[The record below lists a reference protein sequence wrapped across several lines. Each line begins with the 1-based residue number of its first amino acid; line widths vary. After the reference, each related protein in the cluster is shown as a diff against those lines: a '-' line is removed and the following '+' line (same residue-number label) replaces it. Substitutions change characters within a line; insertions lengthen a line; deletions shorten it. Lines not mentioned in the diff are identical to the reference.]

1 MKGKLI
7 NRWGDY
13 RLYVNETPY
22 ATTGDSPYKKLS
34 KQNCDEIFGVVD
46 IEPFIIEDSKGRTID
61 NESYELGFKRAV
73 KLMGDKKFSENDMY
87 KMFIYGRSIDTAK
100 KHVKEL
106 EDKPIDEFFNDFI
119 QSLQQ
124 TEWDVIMEMEYD
136 ESCCK
141 DKCQDPELDICDD
154 GCAMATLV
162 PKLDADGCLIL
173 KRI

>member
-34 KQNCDEIFGVVD
+34 KQNCDDLFGEVD

-61 NESYELGFKRAV
+61 NESYELGFKRAK
-73 KLMGDKKFSENDMY
+73 KLFQPNEIDVEIERVQRKIPYGDDYFTVESEL
-87 KMFIYGRSIDTAK
+87 R
-100 KHVKEL
+100 L
-106 EDKPIDEFFNDFI
+106 DEN
-119 QSLQQ
+119 
-124 TEWDVIMEMEYD
+124 
-136 ESCCK
+136 
-141 DKCQDPELDICDD
+141 
-154 GCAMATLV
+154 
-162 PKLDADGCLIL
+162 GCLIL